1 VEEGWPSYG
10 VTAELAARIQK
21 ACFDDLDAP
30 VERVGMAEV
39 PLPYA
44 KNLENAALPNEDR
57 VAEAALQ
64 TLGLAP

>member
-1 VEEGWPSYG
+1 VS
-10 VTAELAARIQK
+10 AELAARIQH

-44 KNLENAALPNEDR
+44 KGLELAAMPGEERIIGAVLR
-57 VAEAALQ
+57 SLGVAR
-64 TLGLAP
+64 